1 MVKNEENNK
10 KVLTQFILVHRV
22 KIIFSNTDAKKI
34 KRNKDKLVGSKHVD
48 NNIDRSIR
56 CKKVLGRSYEIMN
69 RSVSGE
75 TSNKEH
81 KIIID
86 HINDLK
92 KTIAR
97 NTESIEILNKNMV
110 SRNSTVTSEKQLSR
124 DKKHLSQRI
133 EEISTKI
140 DEIMEL
146 VNARDQNWS
155 ESFQTAE
162 KKLGILETALANK
175 ENHVQA
181 LNNLHQRV
189 RLELEETEK
198 KCKLSERRYD
208 KSVQKNITLL
218 DQIEKAEK
226 KLNNEKH
233 KISEVEN
240 EYQKILLM
248 SNEEKKKL
256 VDRQSETQRAEEK
269 LASIYREIDLALKQL
284 DQKRTNQKTDLRA
297 YFQPVE
303 EKEIK
308 MSDKK
313 SPVSKKV
320 LQQIEED
327 EKDQPEDMPLF
338 LKQMGEDE
346 IKQSSPPLNQAINQ
360 EEVVKDKEKPSE
372 SESPAAEII
381 PDDGESV
388 FKSEPWSD
396 GVCED
401 DSVLLA
407 DEEAFEKSVSSETKR
422 ISEDAHYPSE
432 QRTFETSENKNKHSQ
447 TIIELASKDRLIR
460 VIRTEKK
467 FLISLYKAIVL
478 SNKLGSLLFADSHN
492 GTEGYLVRSLYF
504 DSVDDRDYYEKEDG
518 LLMRKKIRLRVYSP
532 DDELV
537 KLEKKEKHGD
547 NQCKRTLNISRE
559 TAKQMILGNY
569 DELFKNPHPFAQ
581 ELYHDLVTGSYVPKC
596 MVEYQ
601 RKAFIVPENDTRITI
616 DSNIYASESSYDLF
630 RESFNGYPVSHC
642 DDVTLEVKYNNFL
655 LSYVKDL
662 LDSCQ
667 KTQVSYGKYYLGRS
681 VGHGKYALFV

>member
-1 MVKNEENNK
+1 MVKNEENKK
-10 KVLTQFILVHRV
+10 KVLTQFILVHQA
-22 KIIFSNTDAKKI
+22 KIIFSNNDAKKI
-34 KRNKDKLVGSKHVD
+34 KRKKDKLVGSKHVD
-48 NNIDRSIR
+48 NNTDRNIR
-56 CKKVLGRSYEIMN
+56 CKKILERSYEIMN

-75 TSNKEH
+75 ISNKEH

-86 HINDLK
+86 DIDELK

-97 NTESIEILNKNMV
+97 NTESIEVLNKNIV
-110 SRNSTVTSEKQLSR
+110 SRNSKVKSEIQLSR

-133 EEISTKI
+133 EEISAKI
-140 DEIMEL
+140 KEIMGFI
-146 VNARDQNWS
+146 NARDQYWS

-181 LNNLHQRV
+181 LSNRHQRT

-208 KSVQKNITLL
+208 KSVQKNIALQ
-218 DQIEKAEK
+218 DQIEKAEE

-233 KISEVEN
+233 KISEAEN
-240 EYQKILLM
+240 EYQKILSM
-248 SNEEKKKL
+248 CNVEKKKL
-256 VDRQSETQRAEEK
+256 LDRQSEAQQAEEN
-269 LASIYREIDLALKQL
+269 LSLIYREIDLALKQL
-284 DQKRTNQKTDLRA
+284 DQKRANPKTDLLA
-297 YFQPVE
+297 NFQQVE
-303 EKEIK
+303 KKE
-308 MSDKK
+308 MKK
-313 SPVSKKV
+313 PKKKIRVSNIV
-320 LQQIEED
+320 LQQIGEN
-327 EKDQPEDMPLF
+327 EKDQVEDMSIL
-338 LKQMGEDE
+338 LKQMGENE
-346 IKQSSPPLNQAINQ
+346 IEKSPPPLILAINQ
-360 EEVVKDKEKPSE
+360 EEVAKDKKKSSE
-372 SESPAAEII
+372 SKASAAGVI
-381 PDDGESV
+381 PDGGESV
-388 FKSEPWSD
+388 FESEPWSD
-396 GVCED
+396 GGYKD
-401 DSVLLA
+401 DSELLT
-407 DEEAFEKSVSSETKR
+407 DKEAFEKSVGSETKR

-432 QRTFETSENKNKHSQ
+432 QRTFETSENKNKRSQ

-467 FLISLYKAIVL
+467 FLISLYKSIIL
-478 SNKLGSLLFADSHN
+478 SNKLGSLLFTDSHN

-518 LLMRKKIRLRVYSP
+518 LLMRKKIRLRVYSA

-547 NQCKRTLNISRE
+547 NQCKRSLNINRE
-559 TAKQMILGNY
+559 TANQMILGNY

-581 ELYHDLVTGSYVPKC
+581 ELYYDLITGGYVPKC

-616 DSNIYASESSYDLF
+616 DSSIYASESSFDLF
-630 RESFNGYPVSHC
+630 CKSFNGYPVSHC
-642 DDVTLEVKYNNFL
+642 DDVILEVKYNNFL

-662 LDSCQ
+662 LDSCH

-681 VGHGKYALFV
+681 VGHGKYSLFV